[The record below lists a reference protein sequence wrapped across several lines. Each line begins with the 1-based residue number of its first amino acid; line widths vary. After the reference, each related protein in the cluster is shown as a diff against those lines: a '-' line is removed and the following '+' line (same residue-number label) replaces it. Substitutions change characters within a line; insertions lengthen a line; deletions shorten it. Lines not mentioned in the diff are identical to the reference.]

1 MLWQLYCGLLAN
13 FRGHKSDSG
22 PIAAR
27 IIDGTLNNA
36 KLKNS
41 HKISRIIN
49 IFGWVYMDRENSKAD
64 DFSRPM

>member
-1 MLWQLYCGLLAN
+1 MLWQLYYGLLAH
-13 FRGHKSDSG
+13 FGEHKSDSG

-49 IFGWVYMDRENSKAD
+49 FLEAPTSVNMLKFTPKSL
-64 DFSRPM
+64 

>member
-1 MLWQLYCGLLAN
+1 MLWQLYGGLLAN

-49 IFGWVYMDRENSKAD
+49 FLEAPTSVNMLK
-64 DFSRPM
+64 FTPKTL

>member
-1 MLWQLYCGLLAN
+1 MHDGWQLYCGLLAH
-13 FRGHKSDSG
+13 FGEHKSDSG
-22 PIAAR
+22 PIVAR

-49 IFGWVYMDRENSKAD
+49 FLEAPTSVNMLK
-64 DFSRPM
+64 FTPKTL

>member
-41 HKISRIIN
+41 HKISRIITHLN
-49 IFGWVYMDRENSKAD
+49 MLLKFTPKTL
-64 DFSRPM
+64 